1 MPLNDFGG
9 KNEMSTQKNH
19 IFTGREAALAY
30 ALSAER
36 IFGNDY
42 NFPNNNPAVIP
53 IFVSQLFQSL
63 EISIKHAGIESG
75 LFTENEARN
84 RAMRS
89 GHGIKQLALLACEK
103 LGGDPFGPIV
113 MAMCHFNKHPKSNE
127 IIKLM
132 ICGDGFERTR
142 ESYATRSL
150 GYAQVA
156 DGDFA
161 TIDDLPSWI
170 ESVKQTAVNVGKT
183 IDIFS
188 QWKSSPSKS
197 KYFAIWDH

>member
-1 MPLNDFGG
+1 
-9 KNEMSTQKNH
+9 MSTQKNH

-42 NFPNNNPAVIP
+42 NFLNNNPAVIP

-113 MAMCHFNKHPKSNE
+113 MAMCHFNKHPKSKE

-132 ICGDGFERTR
+132 ICGNGFERTR

-161 TIDDLPSWI
+161 TIDDLASWI
-170 ESVKQTAVNVGKT
+170 ESVKETAINLGKT
-183 IDIFS
+183 LDIFS

-197 KYFAIWDH
+197 KYFAIWDP

>member
-1 MPLNDFGG
+1 
-9 KNEMSTQKNH
+9 MSTQKNH

>member
-1 MPLNDFGG
+1 
-9 KNEMSTQKNH
+9 MSTQKNH

-42 NFPNNNPAVIP
+42 NFLNNNPAVIP
-53 IFVSQLFQSL
+53 IFVSQLFQSI
-63 EISIKHAGIESG
+63 EISIKYAGIESG

-89 GHGIKQLALLACEK
+89 GHGIKQLGLLACEK
-103 LGGDPFGPIV
+103 LGGDPFEPIV

-150 GYAQVA
+150 GYAQIA

-161 TIDDLPSWI
+161 TIDDLTSWI
-170 ESVKQTAVNVGKT
+170 GSVKQTAANLDKT

-188 QWKSSPSKS
+188 EWKSSPSKS

>member
-1 MPLNDFGG
+1 
-9 KNEMSTQKNH
+9 MSTQKNH

-156 DGDFA
+156 DGEFA